1 MSDAATPS
9 AGEPSALRARGL
21 ERMGEVYNFEV
32 NDGPGDFFGYT
43 VEHLFGDI
51 WEREGLSLRDRRLLL
66 IGLMVAEGLDGT
78 LGIQLD
84 SCLDK
89 GDLSA
94 DDLREVVIFLTH
106 YAGWHAAFLL
116 LAGAACIITLAC
128 LVWLPETR
136 SQDIQA
142 RSFAVLWRESRA
154 LLAHSLFMGYV
165 LQVALIY
172 ALFFVFVSLTPYVM
186 VKTLG
191 LSADRFGLYYLF
203 LAGGFLILLRTP
215 YPADNPKA

>member
-1 MSDAATPS
+1 MSDATTPA

-32 NDGPGDFFGYT
+32 SDGPGDFFGYT

-84 SCLDK
+84 SSLDK

-94 DDLREVVIFLTH
+94 DDLREIVIFLSH
-106 YAGWHAAFLL
+106 YAGWPKGAGLNSMVEQAIARHEKKVAKAA
-116 LAGAACIITLAC
+116 G
-128 LVWLPETR
+128 
-136 SQDIQA
+136 
-142 RSFAVLWRESRA
+142 
-154 LLAHSLFMGYV
+154 
-165 LQVALIY
+165 
-172 ALFFVFVSLTPYVM
+172 
-186 VKTLG
+186 
-191 LSADRFGLYYLF
+191 SAE
-203 LAGGFLILLRTP
+203 
-215 YPADNPKA
+215 